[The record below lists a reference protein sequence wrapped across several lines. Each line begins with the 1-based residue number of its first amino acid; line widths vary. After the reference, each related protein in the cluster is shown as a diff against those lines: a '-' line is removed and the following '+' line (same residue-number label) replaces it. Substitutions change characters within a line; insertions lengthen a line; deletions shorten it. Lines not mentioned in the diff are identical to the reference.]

1 MSEPNSP
8 STGEVFDDHL
18 GLAQNRSFDED
29 IERSFIPDCIVPTGR
44 AAFNGHDGLRTPRKP
59 STTPSTHPTDTSSS
73 DPTER
78 RHRHE

>member
-44 AAFNGHDGLRTPRKP
+44 GAFNGHDGLRTPRKP